1 MTQLKRSIGLVGFE
15 PKEAGML
22 EVLLGGS
29 DSQGFSVAS
38 QSTASA
44 LLIDYDI
51 VSNNIHQM
59 ARLQSDLGNRPCI
72 VVSAYPH
79 SIDFG
84 NIILSRPLSFDGL
97 KGALRELRIIVDD
110 LQGSFHR
117 PVDET
122 PVVKPETTVAASER
136 PLKLDKVT
144 LASWVAEAKK
154 EEAHAAPQAAKKTAS
169 KPSVK
174 KPVQQQSAN
183 AKSVHATASHPP
195 KPAFTEGEPVRHPA
209 GAKTARPEPA
219 PPAVPAAKKRD
230 LLDWNAAQKQELE
243 LQCCGHYDD
252 INPQDMA
259 DRKRITI
266 NLQGQFIT
274 LAREAVSLAN
284 REGLP
289 VQVSGIPGLF
299 VYLPDIQQ
307 FAFNLDNELLLQTAR
322 SRFGVGELQLQER
335 PDLTDVDFPRAK
347 MDELLWT
354 LSLITVQG
362 RVPDYLDISGEM
374 KLVRAPEFER
384 LLSIPYSRSI
394 ARLWVS
400 RSYSALDIAKI
411 LAIPQRFVFSFM
423 VAADTVGLFER
434 KLERK

>member
-22 EVLLGGS
+22 EVLLSGS

-59 ARLQSDLGNRPCI
+59 SRLQSDLGNRPCI

-110 LQGSFHR
+110 RQDRFHR

-136 PLKLDKVT
+136 PLKLDKAT

-154 EEAHAAPQAAKKTAS
+154 EEAHAAPQASKKPAS
-169 KPSVK
+169 KPSIK
-174 KPVQQQSAN
+174 KPVQQQSVN
-183 AKSVHATASHPP
+183 AKSVHASASHSP
-195 KPAFTEGEPVRHPA
+195 KPAFTEGSTLRQAAQPEPVSPT
-209 GAKTARPEPA
+209 GPT
-219 PPAVPAAKKRD
+219 AKKRD
-230 LLDWNAAQKQELE
+230 LLDWNVAQKQELE

-284 REGLP
+284 RESLP
-289 VQVSGIPGLF
+289 VQVCGIPGIF
-299 VYLPDIQQ
+299 VYLPDNRQ
-307 FAFNLDNELLLQTAR
+307 FAFNLDNELLLQTVR

-400 RSYSALDIAKI
+400 RSYSALDIVKV